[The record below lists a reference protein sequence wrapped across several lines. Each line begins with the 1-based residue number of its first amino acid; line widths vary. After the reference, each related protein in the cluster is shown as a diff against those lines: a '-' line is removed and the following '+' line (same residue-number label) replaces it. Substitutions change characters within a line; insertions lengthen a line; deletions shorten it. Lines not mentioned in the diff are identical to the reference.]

1 MVCRRIYVKNE
12 PRTFRSA
19 MHATVMSRPRK
30 TPTQA
35 RRPCV

>member
-1 MVCRRIYVKNE
+1 MVRRRIGVKNE
-12 PRTFRSA
+12 SGTYWSV
-19 MHATVMSRPRK
+19 MHATVMSQARK